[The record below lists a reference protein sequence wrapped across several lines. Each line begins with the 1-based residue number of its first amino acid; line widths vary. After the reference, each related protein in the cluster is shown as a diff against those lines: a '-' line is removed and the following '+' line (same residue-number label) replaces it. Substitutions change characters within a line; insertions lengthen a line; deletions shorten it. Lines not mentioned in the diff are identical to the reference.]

1 MRRAARTDENHAEI
15 VNALRGIGCSVLDLS
30 AVGKGCPDLLVTPPT
45 FPSCRIPVFMEI
57 KNGDKVPSA
66 RKLTKAQE
74 KFHREWKGWIYTVT
88 SVEEALSVVLESR

>member
-15 VNALRGIGCSVLDLS
+15 VNALRDIGCSVLDLS
-30 AVGKGCPDLLVTPPT
+30 GVGKGCPDLLVTPPT
-45 FPSCRIPVFMEI
+45 FPECRMAVLMEI
-57 KNGDKVPSA
+57 KDGCKVRSA